1 MQDKVALVTGA
12 GAGIGAA
19 IAARLGRDG
28 HFVVA
33 TDLNQDATSASV
45 RRIEAEGGKGL
56 SLCIDV
62 SDPGSIESGF
72 AEVERRYGR
81 CDILVNNAGVGRQFP
96 YLDFPLD
103 DWLRTIAVNVTGPML
118 CGQRAARLMKAHG
131 WGRIINVA
139 SASGF
144 RASLQRTA
152 YGTSKAAVI
161 GLTRQ
166 MAVELAPHGITAN
179 AVAPGPVDTPLTRE
193 FHSETMRRNLIR
205 AIPTGRYG
213 KPEEMAATVSFL
225 ASDDASFINGQTIL
239 VDGGFVAAG
248 VLEA

>member
-1 MQDKVALVTGA
+1 
-12 GAGIGAA
+12 
-19 IAARLGRDG
+19 
-28 HFVVA
+28 
-33 TDLNQDATSASV
+33 
-45 RRIEAEGGKGL
+45 
-56 SLCIDV
+56 
-62 SDPGSIESGF
+62 
-72 AEVERRYGR
+72 
-81 CDILVNNAGVGRQFP
+81 
-96 YLDFPLD
+96 
-103 DWLRTIAVNVTGPML
+103 ML

-213 KPEEMAATVSFL
+213 KPEEMAATVSFWLPMTPLSSTARRSLSTAVSLRQAFWKPSAVSQRTSAANSETARPFEGMLMRLCYAEIRSARCLSPSDLKSCSLERTSKDAFMPDERAIISL
-225 ASDDASFINGQTIL
+225 ALEPGCVRFDQMAPLGLINGVSSPTKTSG
-239 VDGGFVAAG
+239 DAG
-248 VLEA
+248 PG